1 MSINIKAA
9 TFALGVASL
18 FVAGQASAA
27 CDGRVRQARNNVT
40 VQCYEVPTMSNGHY
54 VGMQK
59 QVNYG
64 YRDNTSYDR
73 SHTNG
78 ATIGT
83 NFPHH
88 VVITPRHP
96 K

>member
-1 MSINIKAA
+1 MSINAKAA
-9 TFALGVASL
+9 TFALGFASL
-18 FVAGQASAA
+18 FVAGQADAS

-64 YRDNTSYDR
+64 HRDNTSYDR

-83 NFPHH
+83 NYPH
-88 VVITPRHP
+88 VVVAPRRP

>member
-1 MSINIKAA
+1 MSIHFKAA
-9 TFALGVASL
+9 MLAAGVASQ
-18 FVAGQASAA
+18 FTAGQANAS
-27 CDGRVRQARNNVT
+27 CDGRIRQARNNVT

-64 YRDNTSYDR
+64 YRDNTPYDR

-83 NFPHH
+83 DYPH
-88 VVITPRHP
+88 VVVAPRRP